1 MSAVLNHAMTH
12 DPGPPASDSAPA
24 TAPEAAAIYLGE
36 VDFEETWQ
44 LQQSLAERRVRGEIP
59 DLLLLLQHPDV
70 ITVGRRQR
78 AQANILD
85 PRFPV
90 FEVERGGDA
99 TYHGPGQLVGY
110 PIVLLRPAQA
120 QGEGG
125 GDALGPHGERDLHRY
140 LRDLETAIMDLCA
153 ECGVV
158 TTRKPDYT
166 GVWTA
171 DTARKLASLGIAVRR
186 WVTFHGFALNV
197 ATDLTRFQAINP
209 CGLEARVMTS
219 LVAEGG
225 MLDGRPVSVESLI
238 EPAAEHVGRALRR
251 RFVLK
256 DRAALGI

>member
-1 MSAVLNHAMTH
+1 MNEVFNHAMTH
-12 DPGPPASDSAPA
+12 EPGPAASATA
-24 TAPEAAAIYLGE
+24 TAPEAAAVYLGE
-36 VDFEETWQ
+36 VDFAQTWQ

-110 PIVLLRPAQA
+110 PIVLLRPAQD
-120 QGEGG
+120 QGEG
-125 GDALGPHGERDLHRY
+125 DPLGPHGERDLHRY

-153 ECGVV
+153 ECGIV

-197 ATDLTRFQAINP
+197 ATDLTRFHAINP

-238 EPAAEHVGRALRR
+238 ELAAEHVGRALRR
-251 RFVLK
+251 RFVLRG
-256 DRAALGI
+256 RAALGI

>member
-1 MSAVLNHAMTH
+1 MSTVLNHAMTN
-12 DPGPPASDSAPA
+12 DPAPPAA
-24 TAPEAAAIYLGE
+24 TAPPPEAAAIYLGE
-36 VDFEETWQ
+36 VDFAQTWQ
-44 LQQSLAERRVRGEIP
+44 LQQQLAERRVRGEIP

-110 PIVLLRPAQA
+110 PIVLLRPAQGQA
-120 QGEGG
+120 ES
-125 GDALGPHGERDLHRY
+125 DPLGPHGERDLHRY

-153 ECGVV
+153 DCGIV

-197 ATDLTRFQAINP
+197 TTDLTRFHAINP

-238 EPAAEHVGRALRR
+238 EPAAAHVGRALRR
-251 RFVLK
+251 RFVLT